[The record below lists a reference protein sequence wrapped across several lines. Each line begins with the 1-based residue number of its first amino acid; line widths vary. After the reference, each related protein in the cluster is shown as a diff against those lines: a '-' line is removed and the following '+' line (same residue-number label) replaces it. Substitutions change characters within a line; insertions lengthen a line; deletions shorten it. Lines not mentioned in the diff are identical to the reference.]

1 MTRETKLKEADLDL
15 KVKDA
20 MNTEKSLTAE
30 TDTTV
35 VDTRDIIERDQIV
48 EIGEETDIIIQEEK
62 EVLLNI
68 EMRMEGLL
76 RLRVREKCLKREE
89 R

>member
-48 EIGEETDIIIQEEK
+48 EIGEETDIIIQGEK

-68 EMRMEGLL
+68 EMRMEELL